1 MSDLDQLKNEAVAID
16 QVSNG
21 EMTQGQGEGLGQ
33 SDEVVSLN
41 VAVKP
46 MIIQFMGFGVGFVE
60 QKYPF
65 TGQYYN
71 QVAIENIANAM
82 IKVADKKG
90 FDLNKVFGDPDSDWG
105 VWIQLAMAV
114 GIPTFGFYMAVKEAK
129 KPAEPEVPT
138 VETPVDITSA
148 HENIRAGG
156 FHG

>member
-1 MSDLDQLKNEAVAID
+1 MSDLDQLKSEAVAID

-21 EMTQGQGEGLGQ
+21 EVTQGQGEGLSQ

-41 VAVKP
+41 MAVKP
-46 MIIQFMGFGVGFVE
+46 MIVQFMGFSVGFVE

-65 TGQYYN
+65 AGQYYN
-71 QVAIENIANAM
+71 QMAVENIANAM

-114 GIPTFGFYMAVKEAK
+114 SIPTFGFYMAVKETK
-129 KPAEPEVPT
+129 KPAEPEVSNVQVPI
-138 VETPVDITSA
+138 EPDIQHESA
-148 HENIRAGG
+148 RSEG